1 MIFVVSILLLIL
13 YAFKIKDWKKNDYRL
28 NPELSIYLKY
38 LHYFTISITIVLL
51 ILELQIRG
59 IWTGR
64 IITLITLLSGIFYNL
79 FAQKNVLN
87 NLEKTYFDLWSI
99 FPLILPLFLLIPL
112 FGMVVIFSIIGRLI
126 FPYDKIHYEDKNLR
140 IQTSFVSVLAPPKI
154 LVYKKGLF
162 FERKVKDL
170 DFPEEIDSLKIDYRK
185 DSIFIQYWE
194 TNYDNQVVKSEI
206 KIPQRFND

>member
-206 KIPQRFND
+206 KIPQ

>member
-38 LHYFTISITIVLL
+38 LHYITITITIVLL
-51 ILELQIRG
+51 VLELQIRG

-64 IITLITLLSGIFYNL
+64 IITFIALLSGIFYNL
-79 FAQKNVLN
+79 FAQKSVLN
-87 NLEKTYFDLWSI
+87 KLEKTYFSFLSI

-162 FERKVKDL
+162 FEREVKDL
-170 DFPEEIDSLKIDYRK
+170 DFPEEIDSLKVDYRK

-206 KIPQRFND
+206 KIPQ

>member
-28 NPELSIYLKY
+28 NQELSIYLKY
-38 LHYFTISITIVLL
+38 LHYFTITITIILL

-64 IITLITLLSGIFYNL
+64 IVTFIALLSGIFYNL
-79 FAQKNVLN
+79 FAQKSVLN
-87 NLEKTYFDLWSI
+87 KLEKTYFSFLS
-99 FPLILPLFLLIPL
+99 ILPLIFPFFLLIPL
-112 FGMVVIFSIIGRLI
+112 FGMVIIFSTIGRL
-126 FPYDKIHYEDKNLR
+126 FSPYDKIHYEDKNLR

-162 FERKVKDL
+162 FEREVKNL
-170 DFPEEIDSLKIDYRK
+170 DFPEEIDSLKVNYKK
-185 DSIFIQYWE
+185 DSIYIHYWE

-206 KIPQRFND
+206 KIPQ